1 MNKEGVMK
9 ILIGV
14 DASPCSDSALEF
26 VRGLPLPAST
36 RAIIVSAVQVVIPAY
51 SEVYVA
57 GGDAVDQLVEAETKA
72 HAEVVA
78 KAETKLRGTGLQLE
92 TRVLTGDPRDVLVK
106 AAQDERADLLVVGSH
121 GRTGIAKFV
130 LGSVAAHVVTHAP
143 CSVLVVKAK
152 P

>member
-1 MNKEGVMK
+1 MK

-14 DASPCSDSALEF
+14 DESPCSEAALEF

-36 RAIIVSAVQVVIPAY
+36 RAIIVSAVQVVVPAY

-57 GGDAVDQLVEAETKA
+57 GGDAVDQLVEAETKF
-72 HAEVVA
+72 HGEVVA

-92 TRVLTGDPRDVLVK
+92 TRVLTGDPRDVLVRT
-106 AAQDERADLLVVGSH
+106 AQDERADLLIVGSH
-121 GRTGIAKFV
+121 GRSGIAKFV

-152 P
+152 A